1 MRLIHSFACVCANI
15 LYVCKVS
22 YQVNKANWKDI
33 HLILRFVPEHLF
45 IYLFGDF
52 FLIALK
58 ILWAWYF

>member
-33 HLILRFVPEHLF
+33 HLILSFVPVLY

-52 FLIALK
+52 F
-58 ILWAWYF
+58 FNCT